1 MVMRTFP
8 AQAQKPP
15 KMTMRAVQAYASLPP
30 NHPSRLAAM
39 GALSPM
45 QSSMVQQQQQQQ
57 QQQPSVAPGPM
68 GSASASAG
76 LDTAAAAW
84 PAAPS
89 ANLTSLHSNAT
100 SSHSA
105 EIDARA
111 WLETLDPRP
120 QEDELLLVPTPAT
133 PGTVPTTPL
142 DDEPSRPDEGAA
154 SNTSST
160 PTPDRLRPPPSLG
173 ETTTDPLLEGP
184 APPWGRSFEGCP
196 ESRRAPDGRMYTHA
210 EFLAYFGEAAGSWE
224 WNAARGTGLDGPLGQ
239 HGTISVSQ
247 MHGPPP
253 GHQPSSPGA
262 PTDAPLSSTQAT
274 RTTAQ
279 HNMAQH
285 PSGSAA
291 PVAGAALPTVTSP
304 VRAAAAVQAH
314 AGGYATAAIPRTTQ
328 QLEALQLQV
337 EALTRACSSLAAS
350 QGAAAQGTGGGTLR
364 GTDGGFS
371 AGGGALES
379 TTGASTQP
387 SDIDLCVICMDA
399 PRSHLLAPCGHRA
412 VCGVCAHFFGEG
424 QAAAALCPMCRAP
437 VQQVIRVYD

>member
-39 GALSPM
+39 GALS
-45 QSSMVQQQQQQQ
+45 MVQQQQQQ
-57 QQQPSVAPGPM
+57 QQQPSVVPGPM

-76 LDTAAAAW
+76 LDTAAATW
-84 PAAPS
+84 PAASS
-89 ANLTSLHSNAT
+89 ANLTSLPSNPT
-100 SSHSA
+100 SSHLA

-111 WLETLDPRP
+111 WLETLDSRP

-133 PGTVPTTPL
+133 PATVPTTPL

-160 PTPDRLRPPPSLG
+160 PTPDRLRPPPNG
-173 ETTTDPLLEGP
+173 GTTTDQGP
-184 APPWGRSFEGCP
+184 APPGGRSFEGCP
-196 ESRRAPDGRMYTHA
+196 ELRRAPDGRMYTHA

-224 WNAARGTGLDGPLGQ
+224 WNAARGKGLDGPLGQ
-239 HGTISVSQ
+239 HGTIPVSQ

-279 HNMAQH
+279 HMAQH
-285 PSGSAA
+285 TSGSAA
-291 PVAGAALPTVTSP
+291 PVAGAALPTVSST
-304 VRAAAAVQAH
+304 VRAAAAVQAL
-314 AGGYATAAIPRTTQ
+314 AGGHATAEIPRTRQ

-337 EALTRACSSLAAS
+337 EALTRACSSLAAC
-350 QGAAAQGTGGGTLR
+350 QGAAAQGTGGTLS

-371 AGGGALES
+371 VGGGALES
-379 TTGASTQP
+379 TPRTSGASMQP
-387 SDIDLCVICMDA
+387 SDSDLCVICIDA
-399 PRSHLLAPCGHRA
+399 PRTHLLAPCGHRA
-412 VCGVCAHFFGEG
+412 VCGVCAHFFGEE